1 MSDDS
6 MKIDSLQLQGYTV
19 FERQNL
25 QNFGDLNII
34 IGPNNSGKTSLL
46 RAITKISK
54 IERGRAPLQDSE
66 RFYEQ
71 QDRRVRLDFSFAD
84 ENIVLES
91 DNMGSLELPG
101 EGSFDEPDVLFCETE
116 RLTDY
121 KNTNLDEFLSDQL
134 QSVDSEKFL
143 NALNEI
149 VDPNIADLYG
159 SLTGGGDLQL
169 STSDQ
174 DGNTLRHE
182 LNRHGSGVKSIAM
195 LLADIYA
202 ADPDTLLIDEPEMG
216 LYPAAKRRFLKLL
229 LELSEVHQ
237 VFITTQDA
245 SFVNPLFWRD
255 SEQDISV
262 YHYSVSRNM
271 QGRQPF
277 LDLEVNE
284 PSTFAG
290 FLPQATSIKDYHL
303 YVEGKDDV
311 KVIRSYLHSFLDRAA
326 SGETQGDLLDR
337 TEIYHLNGNNWE
349 HFLST
354 IPSSPYSSVVLLDND
369 MDGQADNVIRRYEE
383 SGYQSFPDFVKC
395 EDTVDIREN
404 LRNSTVP
411 VYLLNHDDISDYI
424 GVDNKQDIAEEA
436 WNKEVIPREIVNVF
450 YSLYE
455 EELSS
460 HEVVKDR
467 IGKENTRPYPP
478 KPTDK
483 LSMDPT
489 TEAKKQI
496 TDAIEEYVRVVKPD
510 GEIVPSPKLDQ
521 LDTHSQITAILLG
534 MRAGAM
540 SGVLKET
547 EAEASVEELSRKIKA
562 TKNTVMSAKNQL
574 QFITSKDGKVY
585 IADQD
590 LEDAAQYLLEGSD

>member
-1 MSDDS
+1 
-6 MKIDSLQLQGYTV
+6 MKVDSLQLQGYTV

-25 QNFGDLNII
+25 QNFGDMNII

-46 RAITKISK
+46 RAINKTSK
-54 IERGRAPLQDSE
+54 IRRGRAPLQDSE

-71 QDRRVRLDFSFAD
+71 QDRRVRLDFSFED
-84 ENIVLES
+84 RGLVLES
-91 DNMGSLELPG
+91 DNMGSLEHPG
-101 EGSFDEPDVLFCETE
+101 EGSFDGPAVLFCETE

-121 KNTNLDEFLSDQL
+121 KNKGLDEFLSEQL
-134 QSVDSEKFL
+134 QSVDSKKFL

-182 LNRHGSGVKSIAM
+182 LARHGSGVKSLAM
-195 LLADIYA
+195 LLADIYSEE
-202 ADPDTLLIDEPEMG
+202 PDILLIDEPEMG

-229 LELSEVHQ
+229 LELSEDHQ

-255 SEQDISV
+255 SEQDVSV

-271 QGRQPF
+271 RGREPF
-277 LDLEVNE
+277 LDLEINE

-311 KVIRSYLHSFLDRAA
+311 KVIRSYLHTFLDKAA

-337 TEIYHLNGNNWE
+337 TEIYHLNGSNWE

-369 MDGQADNVIRRYEE
+369 MDGQADNVIDRYEE

-395 EDTVDIREN
+395 ENTVDIREN

-411 VYLLNHDDISDYI
+411 VYLLNHDDISEYI
-424 GVDNKQDIAEEA
+424 GADNKQNIAEEA
-436 WNKEVIPREIVNVF
+436 WNQKVIPREIVNVF

-455 EELSS
+455 EELPR
-460 HEVVKDR
+460 HEIVKSEVDN
-467 IGKENTRPYPP
+467 IRPYPP
-478 KPTDK
+478 KPADR
-483 LSMDPT
+483 LSIEPNS
-489 TEAKKQI
+489 EAEKQI
-496 TDAIEEYVRVVKPD
+496 ADAIKGYVRVLKSN
-510 GEIVPSPKLDQ
+510 GGIVPDPKLDQ
-521 LDTHSQITAILLG
+521 LDIPGQITAMLLG
-534 MRAGAM
+534 MRACAMFGAM
-540 SGVLKET
+540 NET
-547 EAEASVEELSRKIKA
+547 EAEASVGELAGKLKA
-562 TKNTVMSAKNQL
+562 SKNTVMSAKDQL
-574 QFITSKDGKVY
+574 RFVTSSDGKVY

-590 LEDAAQYLLEGSD
+590 LEDAAQYLLERSD